1 MFCPLPLDFIVR
13 GFYIVFID
21 KAALTITLRP
31 HQERIIDRLQNY
43 NKGQVIVPTG
53 GGKTLTMIMDAKSS
67 MDRCNSG
74 VTTVV
79 VAPRIL
85 LAEQLCS
92 EFMEVIDPNNSDP
105 YLHVMHVHSG
115 ETHYVSTTK
124 ADKIH
129 LYANCARTMG
139 ENVIIFT
146 SYNSLQRIVD
156 ADIEVNTIYFD
167 EAHNSVK
174 RNFFPA
180 TEYFAENADRCY
192 FYTATPKHS
201 LTPKKPGM
209 NWSVYGQV
217 LANIPAPELV
227 EGGYILPP
235 KVVVKQLPLIKGRKV
250 MYADD
255 CDNLLETLDNC
266 KSVNVVDGL
275 VDGSSNLSK
284 VLICAR
290 TTKQIVNLL
299 THSDFCSELYQ
310 RGYSWMTITSKTG
323 AIIDG
328 KKVDREKFFETLN
341 TWGKDPEK
349 KFVVIHH
356 SILSEGINVSGL
368 EAVIFM
374 RNMDY
379 IGISQSIGRV
389 IRLGSTE
396 KTFGLVCIPTY
407 DTVGISTAR
416 KVQAVVDVVFNQGQ
430 PAISEIRR

>member
-1 MFCPLPLDFIVR
+1 M
-13 GFYIVFID
+13 
-21 KAALTITLRP
+21 ITLRP
-31 HQERIIDRLQNY
+31 HQERITNRMRDY
-43 NKGQVIVPTG
+43 NKGQIIVPTG
-53 GGKTLTMIMDAKSS
+53 GGKTLTMIVDTR
-67 MDRCNSG
+67 DRHDSINNG
-74 VTTVV
+74 TTTVV

-92 EFMEVIDPNNSDP
+92 EFMEVIDTAHT
-105 YLHVMHVHSG
+105 HVMHVHSG
-115 ETHYVSTTK
+115 ETSYFSTTK
-124 ADKIH
+124 AEKIN
-129 LYANCARTMG
+129 LFVNTARTAG

-146 SYNSLQRIVD
+146 TYHSLHRLQE

-167 EAHNSVK
+167 EAHNSVQ

-180 TEYFAENADRCY
+180 TEYFAADSDRCY
-192 FYTATPKHS
+192 FFTATPKHS
-201 LTPKKPGM
+201 LTVSKPGM
-209 NWSVYGQV
+209 NDFAVYGQV
-217 LANIPAPELV
+217 LANVPAPELV

-235 KVVVKQLPLIKGRKV
+235 KVVVKSLPLIKGRKV
-250 MYADD
+250 MYAEDA
-255 CDNLLETLDNC
+255 DNLIETIDENNID
-266 KSVNVVDGL
+266 KT
-275 VDGSSNLSK
+275 
-284 VLICAR
+284 LICAR
-290 TTKQIVNLL
+290 TTKQIVGLISQ
-299 THSDFCSELYQ
+299 SDFCVELAQ

-328 KKVDREKFFETLN
+328 KKVNREQFFETLN

-389 IRLGSTE
+389 IRLGGKS

-407 DTVGISTAR
+407 DSVGISTAR
-416 KVQAVVDVVFNQGQ
+416 KVQAVVDVVFNKGE

>member
-1 MFCPLPLDFIVR
+1 MWHRESPR
-13 GFYIVFID
+13 GLSVLYTID
-21 KAALTITLRP
+21 INRTQMLTLRP
-31 HQERIIDRLQNY
+31 HQQRITDRMLAY
-43 NKGQVIVPTG
+43 KKGQIIVPTG
-53 GGKTLTMIMDAKSS
+53 GGKTLTMIMDAQSS
-67 MDRCNSG
+67 MNSIDNG

-92 EFMEVIDPNNSDP
+92 EFMEVIDPNNNDP

-115 ETHYVSTTK
+115 ETHYTSTTK
-124 ADKIH
+124 AEKIH

-146 SYNSLQRIVD
+146 TYNSLHRIME
-156 ADIEVNTIYFD
+156 ADIEVNNIYFD

-174 RNFFPA
+174 KNFFPA
-180 TEYFAENADRCY
+180 TEFFAENADRCY

-201 LTPKKPGM
+201 LTVKKPGM

-235 KVVVKQLPLIKGRKV
+235 KVVVKQFPIMIKGRKV
-250 MYADD
+250 MYAEDA
-255 CDNLLETLDNC
+255 DNLLETIDDNNID
-266 KSVNVVDGL
+266 KT
-275 VDGSSNLSK
+275 
-284 VLICAR
+284 LICAR
-290 TTKQIVNLL
+290 TTKQIMGLL
-299 THSDFCSELYQ
+299 SQSDFCVELAQ

-328 KKVDREKFFETLN
+328 KKVNREEFFNTLN

-379 IGISQSIGRV
+379 ISISQSIGRV

-407 DTVGISTAR
+407 DTVGISTAK

>member
-1 MFCPLPLDFIVR
+1 MLYSIFINGTR
-13 GFYIVFID
+13 M
-21 KAALTITLRP
+21 TITLRP

-105 YLHVMHVHSG
+105 YLHVIHVHSG
-115 ETHYVSTTK
+115 ETHFASTTK
-124 ADKIH
+124 AEKIH
-129 LYANCARTMG
+129 LYASCARSMG
-139 ENVIIFT
+139 ENCIIFT
-146 SYNSLQRIVD
+146 TYNSLHRVME
-156 ADIEVNTIYFD
+156 ADIEVNNIYFD

-174 RNFFPA
+174 RNFYPA
-180 TEYFAENADRCY
+180 TEFFAENADRCY

-227 EGGYILPP
+227 DGGYILPP
-235 KVVVKQLPLIKGRKV
+235 KVVVKQLPLVKGRKV
-250 MYADD
+250 MYAEDA
-255 CDNLLETLDNC
+255 DNLLETIDDN
-266 KSVNVVDGL
+266 NI
-275 VDGSSNLSK
+275 SK
-284 VLICAR
+284 TLICAR
-290 TTKQIVNLL
+290 TTKQIVGLL
-299 THSDFCSELYQ
+299 SQSDFCVELAQ

-328 KKVDREKFFETLN
+328 KKVNREEFFNTLN

-349 KFVVIHH
+349 KFVVLHH
-356 SILSEGINVSGL
+356 SILSEGINVNGL

-389 IRLGSTE
+389 IRLGDSS
-396 KTFGLVCIPTY
+396 KKFGLVCIPTY
-407 DTVGISTAR
+407 DSVGISTAR
-416 KVQAVVDVVFNQGQ
+416 KVQAVVDVVFEKGQ